1 LLPLGKGST
10 IESTSRVEA
19 ISDMRNIITSLN
31 LVRYIVLT
39 ATVCS
44 LLFLFGVFNHA
55 GASTKDEARDGRLIT
70 IHDRG
75 EERVI
80 LTHAQ
85 NVEDALKDAGITTV
99 NDDRVEPALDSEL
112 IETNY
117 TVNIYRARPVIVVD
131 GVFRQKIM
139 TAAQTKSAIVTAA
152 GLELNDEDVAVLSQ
166 SDDIVDDGASVILT
180 LDRATQFTLNLYGK
194 TATAYTQGA
203 TVGEMLDRKHVS
215 LGPDD
220 NVSVDLDTPI
230 TAGMTVSVYR
240 DGVSTVTVEEEIA
253 FAIRQTK
260 DASQPASY
268 RKIHTAGTVGKKL
281 VTYEITIEG
290 GKEIKRVA
298 IQTVVLEQPKEQ
310 TETVGAKPSFEGGF
324 AEAMAKLR
332 QCESGG
338 NYANKRNSLYRGAY
352 QFGYQTWANN
362 GGYYD
367 PADAPP
373 ALQDAAAKALY
384 ERRGWQPWPACSK
397 KLGLPD
403 IFR

>member
-1 LLPLGKGST
+1 MW
-10 IESTSRVEA
+10 A
-19 ISDMRNIITSLN
+19 IKDMRNTIISL
-31 LVRYIVLT
+31 VPGKYIVL
-39 ATVCS
+39 ATSVCS
-44 LLFLFGVFNHA
+44 LLFIFGVFSNV
-55 GASTKDEARDGRLIT
+55 GAAPKDNAHDGRLIT

-75 EERVI
+75 QERVV

-85 NVEDALKDAGITTV
+85 SVRDALKDASIPV
-99 NDDRVEPALDSEL
+99 VEDDRVEPSLDTEL
-112 IETNY
+112 IVTNY

-131 GVFRQKIM
+131 GAFRQKIM
-139 TAAQTKSAIVTAA
+139 TAAQTKSSIVAAA
-152 GLELNDEDVAVLSQ
+152 GLQLNDEDIAELSQ
-166 SDDIVDDGASVILT
+166 SQDITADGAGAILT

-194 TATAYTQGA
+194 TATAYTQGR
-203 TVGEMLDRKHVS
+203 TVGEMLERKHVV
-215 LGPDD
+215 LGKDD
-220 NVSVDLDTPI
+220 SVSVDLGTPI

-240 DGVSTVTVEEEIA
+240 DGTQTVTVEEAIA
-253 FAIRQTK
+253 FPVRKIQ
-260 DASQPASY
+260 DVSQPVSY
-268 RKIHTAGTVGKKL
+268 RKINTPGTDGKKL
-281 VTYEITIEG
+281 VTYEITTKG

-298 IQTVVLEQPKEQ
+298 IQAVVLVQPKEQ
-310 TETVGAKPSFEGGF
+310 IETVGAKPSFEGGL

-338 NYANKRNSLYRGAY
+338 NYANKNNKSYRGAY